1 MSINNTEFNK
11 ALKEIELQKERYD
24 KLYREFCSMKLYAET
39 LREEIESLKKTD
51 ETPSYMTQADE
62 AMKRYTAK
70 LRKEMEDAKQEQS

>member
-1 MSINNTEFNK
+1 
-11 ALKEIELQKERYD
+11 
-24 KLYREFCSMKLYAET
+24 MKLYAET